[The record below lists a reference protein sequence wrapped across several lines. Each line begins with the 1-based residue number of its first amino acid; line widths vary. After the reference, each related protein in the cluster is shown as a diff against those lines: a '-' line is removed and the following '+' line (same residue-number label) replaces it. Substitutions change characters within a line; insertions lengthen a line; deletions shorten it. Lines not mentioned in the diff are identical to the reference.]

1 MAWTSRLVPGEIII
15 DDSNAHIYAPPVDPV
30 VAGEVKSRGYTGRP
44 RSARA
49 EDYGATDFP
58 RELIIP
64 RSEWTDRVKEMEE
77 SGSLLSQLADQAGLT
92 VLDQNGTNYCWV
104 NAPTHCLELL
114 RVRQGEPMVRLS
126 PASAG
131 AVITGYRNRG
141 GMGLDA
147 VQFLVETGVC
157 PQSLW
162 PPNAIEKKYD
172 TPESRKARE
181 AFKVVE
187 WWDLPQGD
195 FDALFSVLL
204 MGLPC
209 CLGLDWW
216 GHEITV
222 VDPVVIAP
230 GKYGVKIDNSWSESW
245 GTKGRGILAEVK
257 ARGDQQCPRAGSPTI
272 GIAA

>member
-1 MAWTSRLVPGEIII
+1 MAWTSRLATGEIII

-44 RSARA
+44 PGVRA
-49 EDYGATDFP
+49 AQYGATDFP
-58 RELIIP
+58 RELIVP
-64 RSEWTDRVKEMEE
+64 RSEWEARVKEMEE
-77 SGSLLSQLADQAGLT
+77 SGSLLSQLEDAAGLS

-131 AVITGYRNRG
+131 AVITGYRNQG
-141 GMGLDA
+141 GMG
-147 VQFLVETGVC
+147 

-162 PPNAIEKKYD
+162 PPNAIDRKYD
-172 TPESRKARE
+172 TPESKKARE

-187 WWDLPQGD
+187 WWDLPTGD
-195 FDALFSVLL
+195 FDALFSALL
-204 MGLPC
+204 MGLPV

-222 VDPVVIAP
+222 VDPVVISP
-230 GKYGVKIDNSWSESW
+230 GKYGVRIDNSWGVSW
-245 GTKGRGILAEVK
+245 QTNGRGILAENK

-272 GIAA
+272 GG

>member
-1 MAWTSRLVPGEIII
+1 MAWTSRLATGEIII

-44 RSARA
+44 PGVRA
-49 EDYGATDFP
+49 AQYGATDFP
-58 RELIIP
+58 RELIVP
-64 RSEWTDRVKEMEE
+64 RSEWEARVKEMEE
-77 SGSLLSQLADQAGLT
+77 SGSLLSQLEDAAGLS

-131 AVITGYRNRG
+131 AVITGYRNQG

-147 VQFLVETGVC
+147 VQFLVEHGVC

-162 PPNAIEKKYD
+162 PPNAI
-172 TPESRKARE
+172 
-181 AFKVVE
+181 
-187 WWDLPQGD
+187 D
-195 FDALFSVLL
+195 FDALFSALL
-204 MGLPC
+204 MGLPV

-222 VDPVVIAP
+222 VDPVVISP
-230 GKYGVKIDNSWSESW
+230 GKYGVRIDNSWGVSW
-245 GTKGRGILAEVK
+245 QTNGRGILAENK

-272 GIAA
+272 GG